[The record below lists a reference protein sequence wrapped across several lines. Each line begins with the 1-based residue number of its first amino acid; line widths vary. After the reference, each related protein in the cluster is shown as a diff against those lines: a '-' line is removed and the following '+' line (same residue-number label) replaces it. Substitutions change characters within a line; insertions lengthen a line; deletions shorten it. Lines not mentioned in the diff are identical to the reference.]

1 MGLPARLGGLGITD
15 PSLKSS
21 TFYENSKSI
30 TAPIVNIII
39 DQSRVS
45 PPEIKK
51 AQINEKNHTRNLRRR
66 HEKAEANLIAER
78 LPPNL
83 QREKF
88 LLRKEFQH
96 GLPRFRCLTMGST
109 YTKELFKMPYV

>member
-1 MGLPARLGGLGITD
+1 LLEPLEEVLRCKFLPAITGQSVFDDNLRNLMGLPARLGGLGITD
-15 PSLKSS
+15 LSQKIS
-21 TFYENSKSI
+21 TFYKNSKSI

-39 DQSRVS
+39 YQSRVS

-83 QREKF
+83 QRAI
-88 LLRKEFQH
+88 
-96 GLPRFRCLTMGST
+96 
-109 YTKELFKMPYV
+109 